1 MNVLLIDDEATFGW
15 KEVIEKVFFKG
26 ASIDIADNKSDA
38 IDAIKNKKFD
48 LIFLDIRFG
57 EADHKK
63 IDIHKMSGYKI
74 LTIEMRSSF
83 KALNF
88 STPVIVFTASNKVWN
103 IIEMIEAGAD
113 DYYIKEHPD
122 TATDFEFS
130 RRNFIRLKGFND
142 NQGVINKLF
151 DLGRKRNLV
160 NENINEIVDLL
171 TINISNENIKNRI
184 QEKLKIGYGLLF
196 RNLSKFEGSH
206 FIYSNE
212 SLAYVVFW
220 SILEEIS
227 KDSFDDNWIKIGNDE
242 GSMIKNKWKLKKSKL
257 MFIEDLR
264 FENFERTEGIIK
276 VAIDWDGS
284 KYVVR
289 NQNIDNNNSDIKFY
303 TGKIS
308 LSLQVYAIMLLDKK
322 WESMQAKNLFKPLND
337 YRNEVDFIHSSVSKI
352 FNSHVSNSTNNLIA
366 FEKCNEMLVFIKKI
380 LKD

>member
-15 KEVIEKVFFKG
+15 KEVIEKVFFYG
-26 ASIDIADNKSDA
+26 TSIDKADNKSDA
-38 IDAIKNKKFD
+38 IDAINNKKYD

-57 EADHKK
+57 EADHKE
-63 IDIHKMSGYKI
+63 IDIHKMTGYQI
-74 LTIEMRSSF
+74 LTKELRSSF

-122 TATDFEFS
+122 TASDFEFS
-130 RRNFIRLKGFND
+130 RSNFIRLKGLND

-151 DLGRKRNLV
+151 DLGRKRNLIK
-160 NENINEIVDLL
+160 EKINEIVNLL
-171 TINISNENIKNRI
+171 TININNENIKNRI

-196 RNLSKFEGSH
+196 RNLSNFESSH

-227 KDSFDDNWIKIGNDE
+227 KDFFEDNWMRTGNDE
-242 GSMIKNKWKLKKSKL
+242 GSMNENKWKLKKSGII
-257 MFIEDLR
+257 FIEDLR
-264 FENFERTEGIIK
+264 FKNFERIEGFIK

-289 NQNIDNNNSDIKFY
+289 NRNIDNYNSDIKFY

-322 WESMQAKNLFKPLND
+322 WESIQAKNLFKPLND

-352 FNSHVSNSTNNLIA
+352 FKSPVSNSTNNIKA
-366 FEKCNEMLVFIKKI
+366 FEKCNEMLVFISKI
-380 LKD
+380 LNY

>member
-15 KEVIEKVFFKG
+15 KEVVEKVFFNG
-26 ASIDIADNKSDA
+26 ASIDIADNKPSA
-38 IDAIKNKKFD
+38 IEAIKNKKFD

-57 EADHKK
+57 EADYKE
-63 IDIHKMSGYKI
+63 IDIHKMCGYKI
-74 LTIEMRSSF
+74 LTKEVRSSF

-103 IIEMIEAGAD
+103 IIEMMEAGAD

-122 TATDFEFS
+122 TACDFEFS
-130 RRNFIRLKGFND
+130 RSNFIRLKGSND

-151 DLGRKRNLV
+151 DLGIKRNLI
-160 NENINEIVDLL
+160 NEKINEIVNLSK
-171 TINISNENIKNRI
+171 INIGNNNIKNRI
-184 QEKLKIGYGLLF
+184 QEKLKVGYGLLF
-196 RNLSKFEGSH
+196 RNLSEFEDRH

-212 SLAYVVFW
+212 SIAFVVFW

-227 KDSFDDNWIKIGNDE
+227 KDSFEDNWIKIGNDE
-242 GSMIKNKWKLKKSKL
+242 GSMKDDKWKLRKSGQ

-264 FENFERTEGIIK
+264 YKNFDKLEGFLE
-276 VAIDWDGS
+276 VAIDWDKS

-289 NQNIDNNNSDIKFY
+289 KQNINNDNLNIKFY

-308 LSLQVYAIMLLDKK
+308 LSQQIYAIMLLDKK

-352 FNSHVSNSTNNLIA
+352 FNSPVSNSTNNIIA
-366 FEKCNEMLVFIKKI
+366 FEKCNDMLVFIIKL

>member
-15 KEVIEKVFFKG
+15 KEVIEKVFFYG
-26 ASIDIADNKSDA
+26 TSIDKADNKSDA
-38 IDAIKNKKFD
+38 IDAINNKKYD

-57 EADHKK
+57 ESDHKE
-63 IDIHKMSGYKI
+63 IDIHKMTGYQI
-74 LTIEMRSSF
+74 LTRELRSSF

-122 TATDFEFS
+122 TASDFEFS
-130 RRNFIRLKGFND
+130 RSNFIRLKGLND

-151 DLGRKRNLV
+151 DLGRKRNLIK
-160 NENINEIVDLL
+160 EKINEIVNLL
-171 TINISNENIKNRI
+171 TININNENIKNRI

-196 RNLSKFEGSH
+196 RNLSNFESSH

-227 KDSFDDNWIKIGNDE
+227 KDFFEDNWMRTGNDE
-242 GSMIKNKWKLKKSKL
+242 GSMNENKWKLKKSGII
-257 MFIEDLR
+257 FIEDLR
-264 FENFERTEGIIK
+264 FKNFERIEGFIK

-289 NQNIDNNNSDIKFY
+289 NRNIDNYNSDIKFY

-322 WESMQAKNLFKPLND
+322 WESIQAKNLFKPLND

-352 FNSHVSNSTNNLIA
+352 FKSPVSNSTNNIKA
-366 FEKCNEMLVFIKKI
+366 FEKCNEMLVFISKI
-380 LKD
+380 LNY